1 MIPKMK
7 DPGIAPLALTMHGKT
22 VLLSPACLTMSC
34 TCLTMSCEERFL
46 FYCSKGIDVVCHRA
60 KRSGINIYQ
69 FQSHHLLDSS
79 RNFGLVISGFDALRM
94 FQHLKAIVTP
104 ANSWYKRWGPMAGL
118 DGNMPK
124 IAHAIIGPIN
134 DALVIPRGMRVIP
147 RTQRLLRLLRYK
159 PRPPSPSLA

>member
-34 TCLTMSCEERFL
+34 TCLTMSCEEMFL

-60 KRSGINIYQ
+60 KRLIRHQHISISEPSFAG
-69 FQSHHLLDSS
+69 FFEELWTCHLRVRRVEDVSTPKS
-79 RNFGLVISGFDALRM
+79 NCDPCEVLVQTVGCIET
-94 FQHLKAIVTP
+94 LK
-104 ANSWYKRWGPMAGL
+104 NLAGL

-147 RTQRLLRLLRYK
+147 RTKR
-159 PRPPSPSLA
+159 SGDC

>member
-1 MIPKMK
+1 MTIPKMK

-34 TCLTMSCEERFL
+34 TCLTMSCEEMFL

-60 KRSGINIYQ
+60 KRLIRNQHISI
-69 FQSHHLLDSS
+69 SESS
-79 RNFGLVISGFDALRM
+79 FAGFFEKFWTYRLRLRRVEDVSTPKSNCDPCEFLVQTDGD
-94 FQHLKAIVTP
+94 Q
-104 ANSWYKRWGPMAGL
+104 MAGL

-134 DALVIPRGMRVIP
+134 DALVIPTGMRVIP
-147 RTQRLLRLLRYK
+147 RIQR
-159 PRPPSPSLA
+159 SGDC